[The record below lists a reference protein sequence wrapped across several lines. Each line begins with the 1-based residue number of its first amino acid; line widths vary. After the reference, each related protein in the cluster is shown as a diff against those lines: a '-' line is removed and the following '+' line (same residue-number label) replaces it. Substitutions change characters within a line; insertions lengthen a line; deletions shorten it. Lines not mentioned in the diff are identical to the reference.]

1 MSRVA
6 ISSTRVSEIDSRK
19 ILAST
24 IGVDTSHTKTTL
36 VRRMSLSHTR
46 SIKPRATTVIIVR
59 VVGNLQGIREADLL
73 QIDKVVLA
81 GTVLTVTRIITRIT
95 ITMVT
100 ITRSMNLTIT
110 GLVLTVLTWLRIV
123 GAIIII
129 IITTQVVEGTTCMTA
144 SSATGR

>member
-24 IGVDTSHTKTTL
+24 ISVDTSYTKTTL

-46 SIKPRATTVIIVR
+46 AIEPRATTVIIVR

-129 IITTQVVEGTTCMTA
+129 ITTQVVEGTTCTTA

>member
-24 IGVDTSHTKTTL
+24 ISVDTSYTKTTL

-46 SIKPRATTVIIVR
+46 AIEPRATTVIIVR

-129 IITTQVVEGTTCMTA
+129 ITTQVVEGTCTTA

>member
-1 MSRVA
+1 
-6 ISSTRVSEIDSRK
+6 
-19 ILAST
+19 
-24 IGVDTSHTKTTL
+24 
-36 VRRMSLSHTR
+36 MSLSHTR
-46 SIKPRATTVIIVR
+46 AIEPRATTVIIVR

-129 IITTQVVEGTTCMTA
+129 ITTQVVEGTCTTA